1 MSQKIF
7 IACCRLK
14 MFQMACRKK
23 GNAIL
28 KYVQQIKKVYLSQT
42 FLYLTPTS
50 IYDTLEKRKSS
61 HSHTLLVFTCFPF
74 FEKLE
79 VKNFKRKS

>member
-1 MSQKIF
+1 M
-7 IACCRLK
+7 ACCRLK
-14 MFQMACRKK
+14 MLEMACNIKK

-28 KYVQQIKKVYLSQT
+28 KYVHQIKKFSCRKL
-42 FLYLTPTS
+42 LYFTLTS